1 LFIDRLKHAQLKQ
14 LPHIIIPKNWRHG
27 RQSLFADQI
36 VNDPN
41 EQPVNDVEG
50 IKVLLYPNEQ
60 LDSDVETIET
70 VAV

>member
-1 LFIDRLKHAQLKQ
+1 L
-14 LPHIIIPKNWRHG
+14 LPEFSIKAATTYHQPKELEAWAAFVY
-27 RQSLFADQI
+27 FADEM

-50 IKVLLYPNEQ
+50 IEVQLYPNEQ

>member
-14 LPHIIIPKNWRHG
+14 LPRIIIQRFG
-27 RQSLFADQI
+27 GMGGIRIFADEM

-50 IKVLLYPNEQ
+50 IEVLLYPNEQ
-60 LDSDVETIET
+60 LDSDGETIET

>member
-1 LFIDRLKHAQLKQ
+1 M
-14 LPHIIIPKNWRHG
+14 
-27 RQSLFADQI
+27 
-36 VNDPN
+36 VNDPI

-50 IKVLLYPNEQ
+50 IEVLLYPNEQ

>member
-1 LFIDRLKHAQLKQ
+1 MGGIR
-14 LPHIIIPKNWRHG
+14 I
-27 RQSLFADQI
+27 FADEM

-41 EQPVNDVEG
+41 EQPVNDMEG
-50 IKVLLYPNEQ
+50 IEVQLYPNEQ